1 MKTSM
6 KEIIEWFHGLDPSA
20 FDRRIKRLESALTD
34 CGPIGVR
41 HEGSARTDP
50 LPIVISAEEWRTLSA
65 GLAQRA
71 RLFDALAMDMYGE
84 QRLWKKGVLPA
95 SLLYSNPDFLQV
107 AWNVNLVGGHFV
119 HLTACDVIRGP
130 DGAFRVVGDLL
141 QVPESLGRALENR
154 LAVSR
159 AFPELF
165 RSMNAERQAGFFV
178 RLLETLSSLRVSGK
192 PDGLSVLLASGAES
206 PTRNEDAILSRYLG
220 LPLVENDDLAVRR
233 MEVYLKTLG
242 GLKPIAAILRRVP
255 DAMCDP
261 LELCVDSGEGAVGL
275 ISSLRAGK
283 VGMMNFLGTGALETG
298 IFKSFMPVL
307 FRELLGE
314 EQLLPDVRTVWL
326 GEKAALDE
334 VMSNPEAWYFRKAF
348 GDRTLTRYDR
358 LTPTGQ
364 LALLR
369 KVEAEPDRWTAEA
382 NVPLS
387 HQPVWTGAEWAD
399 AEVKCR
405 FYALNASDGAM
416 VMPGGYGMY
425 QIREQPGLPVQSGE
439 KDVWVLSDGPVASL
453 SLLASADEP
462 IEPTRAGG
470 DLPSR
475 VAETLSSLGHALV
488 AVQMQ
493 ASLARSAATRLADE
507 SWTDFPELPTLLS
520 AIAREDT
527 NRQEVGDPEATL
539 RNFVLRK
546 DYRFGLQAQI
556 RTIRELARVV
566 RDRVSEELWSH
577 LQHFASVDL
586 PEDSDAAALLPYLAR
601 ILADSASVSG
611 LCAESM
617 TRGHEWRFLEMGQRL
632 ERARRTFALVRHL
645 AGSAATTPAAEAA
658 CVASLLEVGDGAMT
672 YRRRYGGRLQLL
684 PALDLLLCDESNPRS
699 AAYQVVRLEAESKR
713 LPQQSTAE
721 ALFSPLDRMLLRLVS
736 DLRLADLKALSRAD
750 PDGRRSALQSF
761 LVAAESMVSR
771 IREDISR
778 AYLNHAPR
786 TGVVHALVTE
796 V

>member
-1 MKTSM
+1 MTADAIL
-6 KEIIEWFHGLDPSA
+6 ERFHDLGQSS
-20 FDRRIKRLESALTD
+20 FERRVKRLESALTD

-41 HEGSARTDP
+41 CEGTARTDP
-50 LPIVISAEEWRTLSA
+50 LPVVISADEWRMLSS
-65 GLAQRA
+65 GLAQRT
-71 RLFDALAMDMYGE
+71 RMFDALALDLYGE
-84 QRLWKKGVLPA
+84 QKLWKKGILPA
-95 SLLYSNPDFLQV
+95 SLLYSNPDFQQV
-107 AWNVNLVGGHFV
+107 AWNVKPVGGHFV
-119 HLTACDVIRGP
+119 HLSACDVIHGP
-130 DGAFRVVGDLL
+130 DGAFRVVGDRL
-141 QVPESLGRALENR
+141 QVPEALGRALENR
-154 LAVSR
+154 LGVSR

-165 RSMNAERQAGFFV
+165 RSMNTERLAGFFA
-178 RLLETLSSLRVSGK
+178 RLLETLASLRAPGK
-192 PDGLSVLLASGAES
+192 QDALSVLLASGAGS
-206 PTRNEDAILSRYLG
+206 ATRDEDAILSRYLG

-242 GLKPIAAILRRVP
+242 GLKPISAILRRVP

-283 VGMMNFLGTGALETG
+283 VGLMNFLGTGALETG
-298 IFKSFMPVL
+298 LFKPFMPAL

-314 EQLLPDVRTVWL
+314 DQLLPDVRTVWL
-326 GEKAALDE
+326 GDRNALDE
-334 VMSNPEAWYFRKAF
+334 VMSNPEAWYFRKTF

-369 KVEAEPDRWTAEA
+369 KIETAPDGWTAEA
-382 NVPLS
+382 SVPLS
-387 HQPVWTGAEWAD
+387 RQPIWTGTEWVE

-405 FYALNASDGAM
+405 FYALNAKDGTM

-425 QIREQPGLPVQSGE
+425 QVREQPGLPVREGE
-439 KDVWVLSDGPVASL
+439 KDVWVLSDGPVTSL

-493 ASLARSAATRLADE
+493 ACLARSVATRLADE
-507 SWTDFPELPTLLS
+507 SWTDFPELPALLT
-520 AIAREDT
+520 AIAQEDP
-527 NRQEVGDPEATL
+527 NPMEVGDPEAAI

-546 DYRFGLQAQI
+546 DYRYGIQAHI
-556 RTIRELARVV
+556 RTIRELAQTV
-566 RDRVSEELWSH
+566 RDRVSEELWSQ
-577 LQHFASVDL
+577 LQNFAAVDL
-586 PEDSDAAALLPYLAR
+586 PEDSAAAALLPYLAR
-601 ILADSASVSG
+601 ILADSAAVAG

-617 TRGHEWRFLEMGQRL
+617 TRGYEWRFLEIGQRL
-632 ERARRTFALVRHL
+632 ERARRTIRLVRLL
-645 AGSAATTPAAEAA
+645 AGRAAATPSAEAS

-672 YRRRYGGRLQLL
+672 YRRRYGGRLQIL

-699 AAYQVVRLEAESKR
+699 AAYQVARLEKESKR
-713 LPQQSTAE
+713 LPQQNKAE
-721 ALFSPLDRMLLRLVS
+721 ALYSPLDRLILRLVS
-736 DLRLADLKALSRAD
+736 DLRLADLGALSRSGLE
-750 PDGRRSALQSF
+750 GRRDELQAF
-761 LVAAESMVSR
+761 LSAAESTVGLV
-771 IREDISR
+771 RENIAR